1 LGGGTITASGRG
13 RPSYDSAVLAAIFG
27 RGNLYGIGPRAAL
40 VQHPTPY
47 GAPLAVQRGIGIARE
62 PDSARKR
69 VSWRLMDNPG

>member
-1 LGGGTITASGRG
+1 
-13 RPSYDSAVLAAIFG
+13 
-27 RGNLYGIGPRAAL
+27 